1 MRGYKVH
8 RFKFTTVLLAAAMCL
23 SLFATP
29 SIAFAD
35 ETVPSETEAS
45 EVEDLKPSEPE
56 ATTESSETKP
66 SETAVPSE
74 SSETSESERFTVN
87 RKDSV
92 RTITGMCG
100 DRAVWTLD
108 NEGTLTVSGFGD
120 MDNYESDDL
129 IPWKNHKDS
138 IKSVVISSGV
148 TSVSERAFEGCSNL
162 ESVNIAGTVTKIGN
176 YAFSDCA
183 KLKSAVLDENLY
195 RSSSGIFF
203 GCTGVQVSYISNYPI
218 LIYGGTSDVS
228 KACAGTVVTLKAYDE
243 ADGKVFDQ
251 WIINRGEIE
260 LTIVDEKTATFV
272 MPASLVEITAS
283 FKDKDPLNNTL
294 TVKGRNAKLKAKK
307 LKKKSQKISR
317 AKVMTIRNPQGR
329 LTYKLLSVSKSR
341 YKKYFKVN
349 ARNGVVTVKQ
359 KLKKGTY
366 TVRCRVTASGN
377 ADYKGVSRIVS
388 FKITVK

>member
-1 MRGYKVH
+1 
-8 RFKFTTVLLAAAMCL
+8 
-23 SLFATP
+23 
-29 SIAFAD
+29 
-35 ETVPSETEAS
+35 
-45 EVEDLKPSEPE
+45 
-56 ATTESSETKP
+56 
-66 SETAVPSE
+66 
-74 SSETSESERFTVN
+74 
-87 RKDSV
+87 
-92 RTITGMCG
+92 
-100 DRAVWTLD
+100 
-108 NEGTLTVSGFGD
+108 
-120 MDNYESDDL
+120 
-129 IPWKNHKDS
+129 
-138 IKSVVISSGV
+138 
-148 TSVSERAFEGCSNL
+148 EGCSNL

-176 YAFSDCA
+176 YAFSDCP

-228 KACAGTVVTLKAYDE
+228 KACAGTIVTLKAYDE

>member
-1 MRGYKVH
+1 M
-8 RFKFTTVLLAAAMCL
+8 
-23 SLFATP
+23 
-29 SIAFAD
+29 
-35 ETVPSETEAS
+35 
-45 EVEDLKPSEPE
+45 
-56 ATTESSETKP
+56 
-66 SETAVPSE
+66 
-74 SSETSESERFTVN
+74 
-87 RKDSV
+87 
-92 RTITGMCG
+92 
-100 DRAVWTLD
+100 
-108 NEGTLTVSGFGD
+108 
-120 MDNYESDDL
+120 
-129 IPWKNHKDS
+129 
-138 IKSVVISSGV
+138 
-148 TSVSERAFEGCSNL
+148 
-162 ESVNIAGTVTKIGN
+162 
-176 YAFSDCA
+176 
-183 KLKSAVLDENLY
+183 
-195 RSSSGIFF
+195 
-203 GCTGVQVSYISNYPI
+203 QVSYISNYPI

>member
-1 MRGYKVH
+1 MH
-8 RFKFTTVLLAAAMCL
+8 SFKFTTVLLAAAMCL

-29 SIAFAD
+29 VLAYED
-35 ETVPSETEAS
+35 ETAPSETETT
-45 EVEDLKPSEPE
+45 EVEDLKPSETE
-56 ATTESSETKP
+56 GTTESSETEP
-66 SETAVPSE
+66 SETTVPSE

-120 MDNYESDDL
+120 MDNYGSVDL

-176 YAFSDCA
+176 YAFSDCP

-203 GCTGVQVSYISNYPI
+203 RCTGVQVSYISNYPI

-251 WIINRGEIE
+251 WIINRG
-260 LTIVDEKTATFV
+260 DHAGD
-272 MPASLVEITAS
+272 
-283 FKDKDPLNNTL
+283 DKL
-294 TVKGRNAKLKAKK
+294 R
-307 LKKKSQKISR
+307 
-317 AKVMTIRNPQGR
+317 R
-329 LTYKLLSVSKSR
+329 LPDR
-341 YKKYFKVN
+341 
-349 ARNGVVTVKQ
+349 RG
-359 KLKKGTY
+359 
-366 TVRCRVTASGN
+366 
-377 ADYKGVSRIVS
+377 
-388 FKITVK
+388 

>member
-1 MRGYKVH
+1 MH

-29 SIAFAD
+29 VLAYED
-35 ETVPSETEAS
+35 ETSPSETETT
-45 EVEDLKPSEPE
+45 EVEDLKPSETE
-56 ATTESSETKP
+56 GTTESSETEP
-66 SETAVPSE
+66 SETTVPSE
-74 SSETSESERFTVN
+74 SSETSQSERFTVN

-120 MDNYESDDL
+120 MDNYGSVDL

-138 IKSVVISSGV
+138 IKSVVIASGV
-148 TSVSERAFEGCSNL
+148 TSVSERAFEGCSSL

>member
-1 MRGYKVH
+1 MH

-29 SIAFAD
+29 VLAYED
-35 ETVPSETEAS
+35 ETSPSETETT
-45 EVEDLKPSEPE
+45 EVEDLKPSETE
-56 ATTESSETKP
+56 GTTESSETEP
-66 SETAVPSE
+66 SETTVPSE
-74 SSETSESERFTVN
+74 SSETSQSERFTVN

-120 MDNYESDDL
+120 MDNYGSDDL

-138 IKSVVISSGV
+138 IKSVVIASGV
-148 TSVSERAFEGCSNL
+148 TSVSERAFEGCSSL

>member
-1 MRGYKVH
+1 MH

-29 SIAFAD
+29 VLAYED
-35 ETVPSETEAS
+35 ETSPSETETT
-45 EVEDLKPSEPE
+45 EVEDLKPSETE
-56 ATTESSETKP
+56 GTTESSETEP

-120 MDNYESDDL
+120 MDNYVSDDL

-138 IKSVVISSGV
+138 IKSVVIASGV
-148 TSVSERAFEGCSNL
+148 TSVSERAFEGCSSL